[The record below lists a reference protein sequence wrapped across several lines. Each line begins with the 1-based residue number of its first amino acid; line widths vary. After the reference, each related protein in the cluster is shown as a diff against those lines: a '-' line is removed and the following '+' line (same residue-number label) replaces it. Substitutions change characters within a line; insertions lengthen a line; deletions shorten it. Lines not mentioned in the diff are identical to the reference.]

1 MITRRLCE
9 KGNCTY
15 TKSAI
20 SNQSRTLKTATDI
33 AKHIENQ
40 LRMPPGNGMF
50 DKDGYPE
57 VELCILGPLK
67 GTVLQRLVCSP
78 GRIVKADSAARA
90 LYRICRL
97 QQSTTWGITTYPAAL
112 RHHKTHF
119 HSIKPFCIVLLKEAQ
134 KEACCC
140 CCWIC

>member
-20 SNQSRTLKTATDI
+20 SNQSITLKTATDI
-33 AKHIENQ
+33 AKHIVNQ
-40 LRMPPGNGMF
+40 LRM
-50 DKDGYPE
+50 

-67 GTVLQRLVCSP
+67 GTVLQRLVCYP

-97 QQSTTWGITTYPAAL
+97 QQSTTRGITTYPAAL

-134 KEACCC
+134 REACCC
-140 CCWIC
+140 CCCC

>member
-20 SNQSRTLKTATDI
+20 SNQSITLKTATDI
-33 AKHIENQ
+33 AKHIVNQ
-40 LRMPPGNGMF
+40 LRM
-50 DKDGYPE
+50 

-97 QQSTTWGITTYPAAL
+97 QQSTTRGITTYPAAL

-134 KEACCC
+134 REACCC
-140 CCWIC
+140 CCC

>member
-20 SNQSRTLKTATDI
+20 SNQSITLKTATDI
-33 AKHIENQ
+33 AKHIVNQ
-40 LRMPPGNGMF
+40 LRM
-50 DKDGYPE
+50 

-67 GTVLQRLVCSP
+67 GMVLQRLVCSP

-97 QQSTTWGITTYPAAL
+97 QQSTTRGITTYPAAL

-134 KEACCC
+134 REACCC
-140 CCWIC
+140 CCC

>member
-20 SNQSRTLKTATDI
+20 SNQSITLKTATDI
-33 AKHIENQ
+33 AKHIVNQ
-40 LRMPPGNGMF
+40 LQM
-50 DKDGYPE
+50 

-67 GTVLQRLVCSP
+67 GMVLQRLVCSP

-97 QQSTTWGITTYPAAL
+97 QQSTTRGITTYPAAL

-134 KEACCC
+134 REACCC
-140 CCWIC
+140 CCCC

>member
-20 SNQSRTLKTATDI
+20 SNQSITLKTATDI
-33 AKHIENQ
+33 AKHIVNQ
-40 LRMPPGNGMF
+40 LRM
-50 DKDGYPE
+50 

-97 QQSTTWGITTYPAAL
+97 QQSTTRGITTYPAAL

-134 KEACCC
+134 REACCC
-140 CCWIC
+140 CCCC